1 LISKPFVMDDNNLV
15 NFPNHVAIIMDGNN
29 RWASERNLPGV
40 AGHQKGVERAREAVE
55 FAVKKGISTLTIFAF
70 SSENWGRPSEEVN
83 LLMKLLNSALEEQVP
98 NLIENSVQL
107 NFIGDLSQFDED
119 LLEQMKN
126 SEELTLCNEEEK
138 KLDLVVAASYGGRW
152 DIVNA
157 FNKLKESSKQNITE
171 SDLTSLLSTSKFK
184 DPDLCIRTGNEQRIS
199 NFLLWQLAYTELYF
213 PEILWPDFD
222 DDEFE
227 KALSE
232 YSSRTRRFGDKSNFS
247 L

>member
-1 LISKPFVMDDNNLV
+1 MEGKSPDTI
-15 NFPNHVAIIMDGNN
+15 PNHVAIIMDGNN

-70 SSENWGRPSEEVN
+70 SSENWGRSNEEVN
-83 LLMKLLNSALEEQVP
+83 LLMKLLNTALKEQVP

-107 NFIGDLSQFDED
+107 NFIGDLAQFDSDLLDQMKKSED
-119 LLEQMKN
+119 LTACDEK
-126 SEELTLCNEEEK
+126 EK

-152 DIVNA
+152 DIINAVN
-157 FNKLKESSKQNITE
+157 NLKELNKDKISE
-171 SDLTSLLSTSKFK
+171 EDLTSLLSTSKFK
-184 DPDLCIRTGNEQRIS
+184 DPDLCIRTGKEQRIS

-213 PEILWPDFD
+213 PDLLWPDFD
-222 DDEFE
+222 DDEFD
-227 KALSE
+227 KALLE
-232 YSSRTRRFGDKSNFS
+232 YSTRTRRFGDKSNFS

>member
-1 LISKPFVMDDNNLV
+1 MDDNNLV

-184 DPDLCIRTGNEQRIS
+184 DPDLCIRTGKEQRIS

>member
-1 LISKPFVMDDNNLV
+1 MEGKSPDTI
-15 NFPNHVAIIMDGNN
+15 PNHVAIIMDGNN
-29 RWASERNLPGV
+29 RWASEKNLPGV

-70 SSENWGRPSEEVN
+70 SSENWGRSNEEVN
-83 LLMKLLNSALEEQVP
+83 LLMQLLNTALKEQVP

-107 NFIGDLSQFDED
+107 NFIGDLTQFDSDLLNEMKKSED
-119 LLEQMKN
+119 L
-126 SEELTLCNEEEK
+126 TVCNEKEK

-152 DIVNA
+152 DIINA
-157 FNKLKESSKQNITE
+157 FNSLKESNKDKISE
-171 SDLTSLLSTSKFK
+171 EDLTSLLSTSKFR
-184 DPDLCIRTGNEQRIS
+184 DPDLCIRTGKEKRIS

-213 PEILWPDFD
+213 PDLLWPDFD

-227 KALSE
+227 KAILE
-232 YSSRTRRFGDKSNFS
+232 YSTRTRRFGDKSNFS

>member
-1 LISKPFVMDDNNLV
+1 MKGKSTNTIPS
-15 NFPNHVAIIMDGNN
+15 HVAIIMDGNN
-29 RWASERNLPGV
+29 RWASERSLPGV

-70 SSENWGRPSEEVN
+70 SSENWGRSNDEVN
-83 LLMKLLNSALEEQVP
+83 LLMKLLNTALKEQVP
-98 NLIENSVQL
+98 NLVKNSVQL
-107 NFIGDLSQFDED
+107 NFIGDLSQFDNELLNQMKKSED
-119 LLEQMKN
+119 LTACDDK
-126 SEELTLCNEEEK
+126 EK

-157 FNKLKESSKQNITE
+157 VNSLKNSNKENISE
-171 SDLTSLLSTSKFK
+171 DDLTSLLSTAKFN
-184 DPDLCIRTGNEQRIS
+184 DPDLCIRTGKEQRIS

-213 PEILWPDFD
+213 PDLLWPDFN

-227 KALSE
+227 KALLE
-232 YSSRTRRFGDKSNFS
+232 YSTRTRRFGDRSNFS

>member
-1 LISKPFVMDDNNLV
+1 MEGKSPDTI
-15 NFPNHVAIIMDGNN
+15 PNHVAIIMDGNN
-29 RWASERNLPGV
+29 RWASEKNLPGV

-70 SSENWGRPSEEVN
+70 SSENWGRSNEEVN
-83 LLMKLLNSALEEQVP
+83 LLMKLLNTALKEQVP

-107 NFIGDLSQFDED
+107 NFIGDLAQFDSDLLNQMKKSED
-119 LLEQMKN
+119 L
-126 SEELTLCNEEEK
+126 TACNEKEK

-152 DIVNA
+152 DIINAVNSLKKS
-157 FNKLKESSKQNITE
+157 NKDKISEE
-171 SDLTSLLSTSKFK
+171 DLTSLLSTSKFR
-184 DPDLCIRTGNEQRIS
+184 DPDLCIRTGKEKRIS

-213 PEILWPDFD
+213 PDLLWPDFD

-227 KALSE
+227 KALLE
-232 YSSRTRRFGDKSNFS
+232 YSTRTRRFGDKSNFS

>member
-1 LISKPFVMDDNNLV
+1 MQGKNTGNT
-15 NFPNHVAIIMDGNN
+15 PNHVAIIMDGNN

-40 AGHQKGVERAREAVE
+40 AGHQRGVERAREAVE

-70 SSENWGRPSEEVN
+70 SSENWGRSNEEVN
-83 LLMKLLNSALEEQVP
+83 LLMKLLNTALKEQVP
-98 NLIENSVQL
+98 NLIKNSVQL

-119 LLEQMKN
+119 LKIQMKK
-126 SEELTLCNEEEK
+126 SEDLTTCNDNEK

-157 FNKLKESSKQNITE
+157 VNKLKESERDNISE
-171 SDLTSLLSTSKFK
+171 NDLTSLLSTSKFT
-184 DPDLCIRTGNEQRIS
+184 DPDLCIRTGKEQRIS

-213 PEILWPDFD
+213 PDLLWPDFD
-222 DDEFE
+222 DKEFE

-232 YSSRTRRFGDKSNFS
+232 YSSRTRRFGDNSNFS

>member
-1 LISKPFVMDDNNLV
+1 MECKSPDTV
-15 NFPNHVAIIMDGNN
+15 PNHVAIIMDGNN
-29 RWASERNLPGV
+29 RWASEKDLPGV

-70 SSENWGRPSEEVN
+70 SSENWGRSNEEVN
-83 LLMKLLNSALEEQVP
+83 LLMKLLNTALKEQVP

-107 NFIGDLSQFDED
+107 NFIGDLAQFDSDLLNQMKKSED
-119 LLEQMKN
+119 L
-126 SEELTLCNEEEK
+126 TACNEKEK

-152 DIVNA
+152 DIINAVNSLKKS
-157 FNKLKESSKQNITE
+157 NKDKISEE
-171 SDLTSLLSTSKFK
+171 DLTSLLSTSKFR
-184 DPDLCIRTGNEQRIS
+184 DPDLCIRTGKEKRIS

-213 PEILWPDFD
+213 PDLLWPDFD

-227 KALSE
+227 KALLE
-232 YSSRTRRFGDKSNFS
+232 YSTRTRRFGDKSNFS